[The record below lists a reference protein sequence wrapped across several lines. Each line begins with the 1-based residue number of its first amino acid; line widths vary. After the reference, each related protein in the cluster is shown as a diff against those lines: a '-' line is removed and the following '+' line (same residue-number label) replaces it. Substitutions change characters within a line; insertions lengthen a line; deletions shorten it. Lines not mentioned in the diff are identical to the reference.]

1 MCSQG
6 FALVYTKQHIQTSIS
21 QFLLGFVCFMSTG
34 LKKKEL
40 LSKLRVLHGFQWIL
54 KAEFLGDFFRN
65 LAGNRHIFPVPDYKK
80 NIFFLYLI
88 IKKTCVRVNGNI
100 ISVDCWICRGRKALR
115 SCNSCSWTCSSPILI
130 QDSAMGLPRA
140 IRCMGKPKVEHPQPR
155 LHHHHLLLRLLQ

>member
-65 LAGNRHIFPVPDYKK
+65 LAGNRHIFLGPDYQNKK
-80 NIFFLYLI
+80 NV
-88 IKKTCVRVNGNI
+88 CVRENGNI
-100 ISVDCWICRGRKALR
+100 ITVDFWICRGRKALR
-115 SCNSCSWTCSSPILI
+115 SCNSCLWTCSSLILI

-140 IRCMGKPKVEHPQPR
+140 IRCMGKPKVEHPQPH
-155 LHHHHLLLRLLQ
+155 LHHHRLLLRLLQ